1 MSKNQI
7 KPLKGKTLANK
18 IAEAWR
24 DGYIEGLKDS
34 ANLVNEAEILIEWI
48 YSTKHNERVDFII
61 DQEIEDYFTQKETKK
76 Q

>member
-1 MSKNQI
+1 MPKKEI

-24 DGYIEGLKDS
+24 DGYINGLKDS
-34 ANLVNEAEILIEWI
+34 AKLINEAEILIKWI
-48 YSTKHNERVDFII
+48 RSTPHSERIDFVI
-61 DQEIEDYFTQKETKK
+61 DQEIEDYFHNKETKK